1 MAFVERQASS
11 SKPQNGRRNGQKGGR
26 GGKVG
31 KGGGDR
37 DKVKSNIMKRERL
50 NDELR
55 ELQARVDNYVR
66 ARYSC

>member
-1 MAFVERQASS
+1 MAFVERRASS

-26 GGKVG
+26 GGKGG
-31 KGGGDR
+31 KGGGDSR

-55 ELQARVDNYVR
+55 ELQARVDNYV
-66 ARYSC
+66 S